1 MITQTPPPAATFDE
15 FTVEFLRRHTGR
27 YESSVAP
34 AFDRWRDEGRSDETF
49 LGYLSNRGAL
59 TRVTA
64 RALLLAWRGGL
75 DDRDAR
81 QLFDPNAV
89 GLAVS
94 KLAPNPAEQGPPTLE
109 SCPLL
114 GSRLG
119 RYTLKGMLGWG
130 GFGAVYLST
139 HPTLRVPVAIK
150 PVPKRGGTAP
160 QALCDQLK
168 AEARR
173 QAAIHHPNVVRV
185 WDYEDGDDPFL
196 VLEYVPGENLQERVS
211 HEPLSVAETFTL
223 IIQMALALRAA
234 WRAGIIHSDV
244 KPANVLLAAENG
256 YKLADFGLARCRRK
270 FAQVREQNA
279 PVPKLATRGSLN
291 YMAPEQFE
299 NCHDFRSD
307 IYALGLIAHYG
318 LSGSPAVVGSDPD
331 EVMLRH
337 KRGSIEPLQK
347 LLPDLRWDV
356 SELIRRMTA
365 VDPERRFQS
374 YDDLISATETAFGL
388 RLDPY

>member
-1 MITQTPPPAATFDE
+1 MMVTQTPAPALLSVAPVATLDE

-34 AFDRWRDEGRSDETF
+34 VFDRWRDEGRSEETF
-49 LGYLSNRGAL
+49 LGYLSHRGVL

-81 QLFDPNAV
+81 QLFDPNEV
-89 GLAVS
+89 GLAVA
-94 KLAPNPAEQGPPTLE
+94 KLAPPLAEHGPQTPEL
-109 SCPLL
+109 CRLL

-150 PVPKRGGTAP
+150 PVPKRRGTAP

-185 WDYEDGDDPFL
+185 WNRRSGSTAVIFRINSDNRCAFA
-196 VLEYVPGENLQERVS
+196 
-211 HEPLSVAETFTL
+211 PLSS
-223 IIQMALALRAA
+223 R
-234 WRAGIIHSDV
+234 
-244 KPANVLLAAENG
+244 
-256 YKLADFGLARCRRK
+256 
-270 FAQVREQNA
+270 
-279 PVPKLATRGSLN
+279 
-291 YMAPEQFE
+291 
-299 NCHDFRSD
+299 
-307 IYALGLIAHYG
+307 
-318 LSGSPAVVGSDPD
+318 
-331 EVMLRH
+331 
-337 KRGSIEPLQK
+337 
-347 LLPDLRWDV
+347 
-356 SELIRRMTA
+356 
-365 VDPERRFQS
+365 
-374 YDDLISATETAFGL
+374 
-388 RLDPY
+388 